1 MALLLAEAATAA
13 AKAAESA
20 SLTNR
25 AIGISARPEQQ
36 QQTLPAPRCLRARP
50 STFRSRKEPP
60 PSPANMVVAKF
71 ARRIGLRE
79 GTGNATMAKRLP
91 TIYEPWE
98 RLNRGNALCLSLL
111 REKRTDCGP
120 SPLASAM
127 HPRAPAADADLQP
140 APRPAEML
148 MRRKWTLIA
157 EGPVAALW
165 GRRRRRGGG
174 RARTP
179 PPILVVLPGRSSW
192 SVGRF
197 ALGLRRRRGALVR
210 APDAGPGGRLLN
222 CVLEAGLLAV

>member
-174 RARTP
+174 ARARRP
-179 PPILVVLPGRSSW
+179 PFWLCSPAGARGRL
-192 SVGRF
+192 
-197 ALGLRRRRGALVR
+197 AGLRWACAVGGARWCAHQML
-210 APDAGPGGRLLN
+210 APADAY
-222 CVLEAGLLAV
+222 